1 MPVIW
6 PDTLPAPLRSGLK
19 ITPNPDVK
27 ARTTQSGRKEIRR
40 WGKGKGDALSCTLR
54 LWNNHPDHGDQVV
67 AFKRFWDR
75 ELNFGLNWIDADWL
89 ETGLGYSGYF
99 LRIIGYS
106 PRQGHGTLYSDYA
119 VSFEIKPA
127 AAAWEDTQWLSSAS
141 GVAPETTLI
150 SHWKGVSGTDGLTDM
165 LPGGSPE
172 IGMVNASNNSPTYG
186 DGYIY
191 LRITSGS
198 FTKRIRFGYTTLAS
212 LGLTSEDSYY
222 LFLKCNPSNPSAL
235 VVGGYTS
242 PIVTTA
248 VYAGLGV
255 SYILN
260 EGYEDLCGFYTASKT
275 GKSVYIYELRI
286 YLGEMDQSEIDAIV
300 AEMEA

>member
-40 WGKGKGDALSCTLR
+40 WGKGKGDTLSCTLR
-54 LWNNHPDHGDQVV
+54 LWNNHPDLGDQVA

-89 ETGLGYSGYF
+89 ETGLGYGNHYC
-99 LRIIGYS
+99 RVIGYS
-106 PRQGHGTLYSDYA
+106 PRQGNGIIYSDYS
-119 VSFEIKPA
+119 VTFEIKPVA
-127 AAAWEDTQWLSSAS
+127 SAWEDTAWLSGAS
-141 GVAPETTLI
+141 GVTPETTLI
-150 SHWKGVSGTDGLTDM
+150 SHWKGVSGINGLTDM

-172 IGMVNASNNSPTYG
+172 IELINASNSTPTYG
-186 DGYIY
+186 DGYIR
-191 LRITSGS
+191 LATTSGS
-198 FTKRIRFGYTTLAS
+198 FTKRIRFGYTTLAA
-212 LGLTSEDSYY
+212 LGLTSEDRYY
-222 LFLKCNPSNPSAL
+222 LFLKCNPSRVSTL
-235 VVGGYTS
+235 IVGGYTS
-242 PIVTTA
+242 PIATTP
-248 VYAGLGV
+248 VYTGLGV
-255 SYILN
+255 NYILN
-260 EGYEDLCGFYTASKT
+260 EGYEDLCGFYAASSSAI
-275 GKSVYIYELRI
+275 SVYFYELRI